1 MLFSLQDEHLD
12 YVFSAANLRAEMYGI
27 KQNRNRA
34 AVKEMV
40 AKVVVPEFTPRSGVR
55 IDVTDAEANARANEG
70 SVGRLIVQVA
80 SFGVIALCSHP
91 YGCFTLPDLR
101 AVYT

>member
-1 MLFSLQDEHLD
+1 MLFFLKDEHLD

-40 AKVVVPEFTPRSGVR
+40 AKVVVPEFTPKSGVR

-70 SVGRLIVQVA
+70 SVGRFPLFA
-80 SFGVIALCSHP
+80 FWSD
-91 YGCFTLPDLR
+91 GCYVLTSRLW
-101 AVYT
+101 

>member
-1 MLFSLQDEHLD
+1 MLLPPQDEHLD
-12 YVFSAANLRAEMYGI
+12 YVFAAANLRAEMYGI

-70 SVGRLIVQVA
+70 SVGRLPRVRHVTC
-80 SFGVIALCSHP
+80 VL
-91 YGCFTLPDLR
+91 TLRLQLSNKKW
-101 AVYT
+101 